1 MEKETGRRVKT
12 GISGGKICKD
22 GKSYRAE
29 SQVRQWNK
37 EAGYEKYGSVITKK
51 FEAGE
56 GARQKALDYEK
67 ARAKEL
73 AGELD
78 KERHKLPRPK

>member
-1 MEKETGRRVKT
+1 MEKETGKIAKT
-12 GISGGKICKD
+12 GISGGKIRKD

-37 EAGYEKYGSVITKK
+37 EAEYEKYGSVITKK

-67 ARAKEL
+67 NRADHLRKLKEL
-73 AGELD
+73 DEE
-78 KERHKLPRPK
+78 KHKRP